1 MKNRALG
8 NSRDHNKI
16 SSIHDTGVSEEERVG
31 LEEYSERI
39 MAEILQIW
47 QSNKKIQEVE

>member
-16 SSIHDTGVSEEERVG
+16 SSVHNTGVLEEERVG
-31 LEEYSERI
+31 LKEYSEII
-39 MAEILQIW
+39 MAEILPKLAKQ
-47 QSNKKIQEVE
+47 QKNSRS